1 MKNRLDI
8 EHFFGGSVV
17 KNLPA
22 MQEPQELC
30 VPSLDGE
37 DSVEEGM
44 ATNSSILAWRIP
56 WTEKLVLHVMATGS
70 QSWTRLKRFNMH
82 SFGHIIIQVESFC
95 C

>member
-8 EHFFGGSVV
+8 ERFFGGSVV

-37 DSVEEGM
+37 DSLEEGM

-56 WTEKLVLHVMATGS
+56 WTETLVLHVMAIGS
-70 QSWTRLKRFNMH
+70 QSRTRQKRFNMH
-82 SFGHIIIQVESFC
+82 SFGHIISQVESFC